1 MTPSTSPERENAPH
15 CGHPFSLAMEALA
28 RLFARMD
35 TDYLRAARA
44 YGFVCAGCDDNC
56 CRSRF
61 YHHTLVEYLYLRQ
74 GLKCLPDAQRA
85 RVEARAAQAVARM
98 AAVGEG
104 APSDAVMCP
113 LNEEGQC
120 ILYAHRPMICRLHGI
135 PHQLQRPD
143 GRRQV
148 GPGCGDFDRQCGAS
162 SQPILDRTPLYAALA
177 DLERELRRRLG
188 VHGKIKMAIAQM
200 VVEALDLPNGED
212 ASHEVY

>member
-1 MTPSTSPERENAPH
+1 
-15 CGHPFSLAMEALA
+15 MEALA

-212 ASHEVY
+212 ARHEVY